1 MGMNKKLVSFIK
13 YAFFFGLGISLVWLS
28 IHSLQGNPKE
38 LNAFIQSIANANY
51 WLIIPVFFILSLS
64 HILRSLRWRILLEP
78 MGYQPSFANTFFSV
92 MIGYLANMA
101 VPRLGE
107 VLKCT
112 ILSKY
117 EKIPVEKIVGT
128 IVAERAFDVLSLG
141 IIFLL
146 AIIFQFDVVFTSFK
160 QVQQMMAGSPD
171 QPMTQT
177 KKITLITIAI
187 LAILVVVY
195 FAVTKRLQQFFK
207 NTKRIFLGVWE
218 GLITARKL
226 KQKKLFFLYS
236 ASIWSLYLIG
246 TWVGFYATQ
255 GTVGLGITQAIS
267 CLAFASIGMIITPG
281 GIGAYAFLIAKV
293 LELQEPSIDN
303 SIGYANGTLQWAAQ
317 CIIVLFVGLIC
328 TILLPWYNKKYKNIL

>member
-1 MGMNKKLVSFIK
+1 M
-13 YAFFFGLGISLVWLS
+13 
-28 IHSLQGNPKE
+28 QGNPKE
-38 LNAFIQSIANANY
+38 WNAFIQSIANANF

-78 MGYQPSFANTFFSV
+78 MGYQPSLPNTFFSV

-160 QVQQMMAGSPD
+160 QVQQLMAGSPD
-171 QPMTQT
+171 IPMSQSKKIIITTLLTGLIITIIYLIATKRFQRFT
-177 KKITLITIAI
+177 KKIKII
-187 LAILVVVY
+187 L
-195 FAVTKRLQQFFK
+195 
-207 NTKRIFLGVWE
+207 LGVWE
-218 GLITARKL
+218 GLNTARKL
-226 KQKKLFFLYS
+226 KHKKLFFVYS

-246 TWVGFYATQ
+246 TWVGFYATH

-293 LELQEPSIDN
+293 LELQQPSIEN